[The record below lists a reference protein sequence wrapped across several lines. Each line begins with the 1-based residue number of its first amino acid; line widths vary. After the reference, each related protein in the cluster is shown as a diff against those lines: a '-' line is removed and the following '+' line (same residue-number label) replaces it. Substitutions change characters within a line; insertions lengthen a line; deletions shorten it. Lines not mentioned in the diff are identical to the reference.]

1 MSDPGGMLTR
11 DQVVSV
17 YRQAL
22 EREPREDEIQAQLA
36 GMPDLDALL
45 RVALDSEEYAERLR
59 RRGVNASHKQTVVNV
74 FHPDLAEWGL
84 PPGTRSSDGIAI
96 VGREGWLFLC
106 GGTNANL
113 DQYVGAAE
121 MGPRWLEEWQ
131 EALHR
136 REAESRELGVATALL
151 VVPDKLAVYEEHY
164 PEELARVG
172 PRPIER
178 LLAVPD
184 LPIVYPLAELRAAAA
199 SGEQVYMRTDTH
211 LTFRGNELLFSSV
224 LAGLEALDP
233 PDLSALPLRSYPVA
247 GDLGVKF
254 DPQIV
259 GIVSE
264 PGSLHEAHIVE
275 DNRAEI
281 AAVDGHIGTRRVF
294 RNDRAPDSRVAVVF
308 GDSFGFGA
316 PNYQGL
322 SWFLAQ
328 AFREVHFVW
337 VPFGWDADYVRR
349 VGAQAVLVQ
358 GAERFVARVPHASVD
373 VSRLAEETLRRKRPV
388 GVEGV
393 SR

>member
-1 MSDPGGMLTR
+1 MLTR

-17 YRQAL
+17 YRQVL
-22 EREPREDEIQAQLA
+22 EREPSEEEIEAQLA

-45 RVALDSEEYAERLR
+45 RVALESEEYAERLR
-59 RRGVNASHKQTVVNV
+59 RRGLNASHSPTVVNV

-84 PPGTRSSDGIAI
+84 QPGARSADGIAI

-113 DQYVGAAE
+113 DQYVGAVE
-121 MGPRWLEEWQ
+121 LGPGWLQEWR
-131 EALHR
+131 EVIGR
-136 REAESRELGVATALL
+136 REAEARELGLATAML
-151 VVPDKLAVYEEHY
+151 VVPDKLAVYEERY
-164 PEELARVG
+164 PEELRREG
-172 PRPIER
+172 PRPVER

-184 LPIVYPLAELRAAAA
+184 LPVVYPLAELRAAASA
-199 SGEQVYMRTDTH
+199 GEEVYMRTDTH
-211 LTFRGNELLFSSV
+211 LTFRGNQLLFASV
-224 LAGLEALDP
+224 LDALEVERQ
-233 PDLSALPLRSYPVA
+233 PDLDALPFRSYPVA

-254 DPQIV
+254 DPQVV

-264 PGSLHEAHIVE
+264 PASLHHARIVE

-294 RNDRAPDSRVAVVF
+294 RNERAPDPRVAVVF
-308 GDSFGFGA
+308 GDSFGFA
-316 PNYQGL
+316 AAHYQGV

-328 AFREVHFVW
+328 VFREVHFVW

-349 VGAQAVLVQ
+349 VGAEAVLVQ
-358 GAERFVARVPHASVD
+358 GAERFVARVPHLGVD

-388 GVEGV
+388 GIEGV
-393 SR
+393 SGQLRRS